1 MSKVCTGATMSL
13 DGFIAGPGESGFDR
27 LFEWYGNGDVELPT
41 THDDMTF
48 RVTRASADHVSTY
61 LEATGALVVGR
72 HLFDVTS
79 GWRGVHPLG
88 LPVVVLSHS
97 DRVPDGWPDDA
108 PFVFVSEGIEAA
120 IDKAKELAGGKN
132 VGLNGGQIASQAL
145 NAGLLDEVWVDL
157 VPVLL
162 GDGTPFFSQLGVA
175 PVDLDGPLSITEGN
189 RVTHLR
195 YEVRR
200 G

>member
-1 MSKVCTGATMSL
+1 MSKVYTGATMSL
-13 DGFIAGPGESGFDR
+13 DGYIAGPEESGFDR
-27 LFEWYGNGDVELPT
+27 LFQWYGNGDVELPT

-48 RVTRASADHVSTY
+48 RLTRASADHISTY
-61 LEATGALVVGR
+61 LDGMGALVVGR

-79 GWRGVHPLG
+79 GWRGIHPLG
-88 LPVVVLSHS
+88 VPVVVLSHS

-108 PFVFVSEGIEAA
+108 PFAFVSEGIEAA
-120 IDKAKELAGGKN
+120 VDKAKELASGKN

-145 NAGLLDEVWVDL
+145 NAGLLDEVWIDL

-162 GDGTPFFSQLGVA
+162 GAGTPFFSQLGVA